1 MDGGSLSYLRLL
13 IDLIVIEHII
23 EIQQICFSFKIFELA
38 VETIVRLNFKLKL
51 TVIKLSFSEYG

>member
-38 VETIVRLNFKLKL
+38 VETILRLNFN
-51 TVIKLSFSEYG
+51 TAS